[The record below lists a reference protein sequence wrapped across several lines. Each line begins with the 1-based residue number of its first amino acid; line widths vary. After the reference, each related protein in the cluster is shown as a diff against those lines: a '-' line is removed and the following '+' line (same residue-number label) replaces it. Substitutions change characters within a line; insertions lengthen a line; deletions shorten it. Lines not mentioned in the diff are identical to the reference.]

1 MLAVLHTVDYAVLI
15 AYLVAMLAMGVWLS
29 RKQTTDE
36 EYFLGGRRMPWFA
49 VGLSVIA
56 SLLSSL
62 TYLSEPGEV
71 WNSGVTQFFGKMLA
85 IPLEMLFVIVFIVP
99 FMMRF
104 RFTSAYEYLEFRFS
118 PSVRTLGVALFVA
131 MAVLWMG
138 FVVFLSSRALAEVMH
153 INLLA
158 VILTVGLVSTIY
170 TYMGGLK
177 AVVWTDVVQVL
188 LLLGG
193 GLFAIGYVAWTTGT
207 WLPEWY
213 HAAGEWLQ
221 RAPAANLAAGQ
232 SRPSPAAF
240 FDSSPFVR
248 STIVTVAISM
258 CVWHI
263 CTHAGNQMTLQRY
276 FSTKDMKAARRS
288 FITGSLAGV
297 ALNLML
303 MVVGLALLYYYM
315 SQATITS
322 SGTLDIPLD
331 GNLDEL
337 KRRDRD
343 LIFATFATE
352 RLPAGLGGAIMAAL
366 LAAAMSS
373 IDSGINSIATVISV
387 EIKRKEQA
395 QDAIEHTYKARQSH
409 VKEARWLTLA
419 GGLFITVAAYGL
431 NYLPDKWG
439 AVDAMPRTFNAITP
453 AMGGLF
459 LVGVFLPRVSAKAM
473 MGGVVL
479 GLVTSISLGYF
490 TEIGHWLQS
499 HGWMDGIGY
508 ANANMALVGGTA
520 TGTARALTQVPGI
533 SFAWIMP
540 CSLTV
545 LMVGAWALSFVFP
558 NRKDMVGLTW
568 NTRKQPCHLVE
579 ELADR

>member
-1 MLAVLHTVDYAVLI
+1 MLAALHALDYAVLI
-15 AYLVAMLAMGVWLS
+15 AYVVAMLVMGIWLS
-29 RKQTTDE
+29 RKQSTDE

-85 IPLEMLFVIVFIVP
+85 IPVEMLFVIVFIVP

-104 RFTSAYEYLEFRFS
+104 RFTSAYEYLEYRFS
-118 PSVRTLGVALFVA
+118 RSVRTLGVLLFMA

-153 INLLA
+153 IDLLV
-158 VILTVGLVSTIY
+158 VILTVGIVSTIY
-170 TYMGGLK
+170 TYLGGLK
-177 AVVWTDVVQVL
+177 AVVWTDVVQVMF
-188 LLLGG
+188 LLGG

-213 HAAGEWLQ
+213 EAAGQWLQ
-221 RAPAANLAAGQ
+221 HAPAANLAAGQ
-232 SRPSPAAF
+232 SRPEPAAF
-240 FDSSPFVR
+240 FNSSPFVR
-248 STIVTVAISM
+248 STILTVAVSM

-276 FSTKDMKAARRS
+276 FSTKDIKAARRS

-297 ALNLML
+297 ALNTML
-303 MVVGLALLYYYM
+303 MVVGLALLYFYF
-315 SQATITS
+315 SQATITAN
-322 SGTLDIPLD
+322 GTIDIPLD

-343 LIFATFATE
+343 LIFATFATQ

-373 IDSGINSIATVISV
+373 IDSGINSIATVLSV
-387 EIKRKEQA
+387 EIKRHQQTEDAA
-395 QDAIEHTYKARQSH
+395 QHTHKATQSH
-409 VKEARWLTLA
+409 VRDARWITLA
-419 GGLFITVAAYGL
+419 CGMFITVAAYGL
-431 NYLPDKWG
+431 NFLPDKWG
-439 AVDAMPRTFNAITP
+439 AIDAMPRTFNAITP

-459 LVGVFLPRVSAKAM
+459 LVGVFMPRVGAKPM
-473 MGGVVL
+473 IIGIIL
-479 GLVTSISLGYF
+479 GLMTSISLGYF

-499 HGWMDGIGY
+499 QSWLPGIGY
-508 ANANMALVGGTA
+508 SHPNIALVGGAT
-520 TGTARALTQVPGI
+520 TGTARALSQVPGI

-545 LMVGAWALSFVFP
+545 IMVSAWLLSLVIP
-558 NRKDMVGLTW
+558 NRKDAAGLTW
-568 NTRKQPCHLVE
+568 QTRKQPCHLVPVE
-579 ELADR
+579 E

>member
-1 MLAVLHTVDYAVLI
+1 MLAVLHTLDYAVLI

-29 RKQTTDE
+29 GKQDTDE
-36 EYFLGGRRMPWFA
+36 EYFLGGRQMPWFA

-104 RFTSAYEYLEFRFS
+104 RFTSAYEYLEYRFS
-118 PSVRTLGVALFVA
+118 RSVRTLGVVLFTA

-153 INLLA
+153 IDLLV
-158 VILTVGLVSTIY
+158 VILTVGVVSTIY

-188 LLLGG
+188 FLLGG
-193 GLFAIGYVAWTTGT
+193 GLFAIGYVAWTTET
-207 WLPEWY
+207 WLPQWY
-213 HAAGEWLQ
+213 DAASQWLE

-232 SRPSPAAF
+232 SRPAPAAF

-276 FSTKDMKAARRS
+276 FSTKDIKAARRS
-288 FITGSLAGV
+288 FITGSVAGV
-297 ALNLML
+297 ILNLML
-303 MVVGLALLYYYM
+303 MVVGLALLYFYF
-315 SQATITS
+315 SQSTVSA
-322 SGTLDIPLD
+322 GGVLDIPLD

-373 IDSGINSIATVISV
+373 IDSGVNSIATVISV
-387 EIKRKEQA
+387 EIKRHQQTE
-395 QDAIEHTYKARQSH
+395 DAAGHTHKAAQSH

-419 GGLFITVAAYGL
+419 CGMFITVAAYGL
-431 NYLPDKWG
+431 SFLPAKWG

-459 LVGVFLPRVSAKAM
+459 LVGVFMPRVGAKPM
-473 MGGVVL
+473 MAGIFL
-479 GLVTSISLGYF
+479 SLVTSISLGYY

-499 HGWMDGIGY
+499 QSWLPGVGY
-508 ANANMALVGGTA
+508 ADPNIALVGGTA

-540 CSLTV
+540 CSLLV
-545 LMVGAWALSFVFP
+545 LMVSAWLLSFVIP
-558 NRKDMVGLTW
+558 NRQNMAGLTW
-568 NTRKQPCHLVE
+568 QTRKQPCRLVQFE
-579 ELADR
+579 E